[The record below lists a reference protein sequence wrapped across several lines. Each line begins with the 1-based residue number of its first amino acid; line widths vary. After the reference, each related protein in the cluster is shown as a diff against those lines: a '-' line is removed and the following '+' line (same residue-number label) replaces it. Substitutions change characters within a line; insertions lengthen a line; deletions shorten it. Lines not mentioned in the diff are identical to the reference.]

1 VSKEEL
7 TRRTFLVALGEALG
21 VAAVGLGWADVARA
35 AQEAHAASQQAGSA
49 AMTWLTAE
57 EAADVEAI
65 AAQIIPSDGTPG
77 AREAG
82 VVRFI
87 DRALS
92 SFYARLAGD
101 FRAQLAE
108 FQATCRAAN
117 PDVASF
123 ANLSPERQI
132 AFLRTVDQT
141 PFFGRMHLLTLLG
154 MFSMPAYGGN
164 AGGAGWKLLGF
175 EDRHTFQPPFGWY
188 DRDYTGFVIEP
199 QKPA

>member
-1 VSKEEL
+1 VSNDEL
-7 TRRTFLVALGEALG
+7 NRRAFLIAFGEVLG
-21 VAAVGLGWADVARA
+21 VAALGLGWADVARA
-35 AQEAHAASQQAGSA
+35 AHDAHEASQQGGATA
-49 AMTWLTAE
+49 TTWLTAT

-82 VVRFI
+82 VVHFI

-101 FRAQLAE
+101 FRSQLAE
-108 FQATCRAAN
+108 FQAACLAAN
-117 PDVASF
+117 PDAPAF
-123 ANLSPERQI
+123 AELSSERQI

-141 PFFGRMHLLTLLG
+141 PFFGRVQLLTLLG

-164 AGGAGWKLLGF
+164 AGGTGWKLLGF
-175 EDRHTFQPPFGWY
+175 EDRHVFQPPFGWY
-188 DRDYTGFVIEP
+188 DRDYPGFVIEP
-199 QKPA
+199 EKPA